1 MAKLTNIDTKEEL
14 INGVPIGIKSWS
26 TDKKLVIVIGNKFEL
41 LLTTSQ
47 ANWLMNYFKSIRNLK
62 GGDDMT

>member
-14 INGVPIGIKSWS
+14 INEVPIRIKSWH
-26 TDKKLVIVIGNKFEL
+26 TRKLTIVIGNKFEL
-41 LLTTSQ
+41 LLTASQ